1 MLNSNNLS
9 SEFEK
14 PIEVHEKNLTGLLEM
29 WGGTEPPHKEKNP
42 ITLLIRTYMLF
53 SAWWLRW

>member
-29 WGGTEPPHKEKNP
+29 LPAYH
-42 ITLLIRTYMLF
+42 F
-53 SAWWLRW
+53 A